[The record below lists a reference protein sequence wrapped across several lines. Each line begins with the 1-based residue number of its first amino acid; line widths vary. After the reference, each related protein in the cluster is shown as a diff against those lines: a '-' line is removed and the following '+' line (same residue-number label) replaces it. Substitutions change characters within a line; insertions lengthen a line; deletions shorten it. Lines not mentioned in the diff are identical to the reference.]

1 MDTKHSTTKR
11 QAGITLLELAIV
23 VVVIAVVAATAAPG
37 LAGYIETRRLEGA
50 ATRLAADIQWVRSE
64 ALARNTSLRLSVRA
78 HAAATC
84 WIVHTGTAAQCD
96 CPRPGAA
103 VCTGTATE
111 IKTVQLPTTERIALL
126 ANVGS
131 IAFDPLHGTS
141 TPTGTLRLVAPNGR
155 AIHHVVNVMGRVRS
169 CAPSGTVAGYRPC

>member
-23 VVVIAVVAATAAPG
+23 VVVTAIVAAGAAPG
-37 LAGYIETRRLEGA
+37 LAGFVETRRLDGA
-50 ATRLAADIQWVRSE
+50 ATRLATDLQWARSE
-64 ALARNTSLRLSVRA
+64 ALARNASLRVSFRA

-84 WIVHTGTAAQCD
+84 WIVHTGAAAQCD
-96 CPRPGAA
+96 CPGPGPA
-103 VCTGTATE
+103 VCSGDATE
-111 IKTVQLPTTERIALL
+111 IKTVQLPATERIALL

-169 CAPSGTVAGYRPC
+169 CSPSGTVAGYRPC

>member
-1 MDTKHSTTKR
+1 M
-11 QAGITLLELAIV
+11 
-23 VVVIAVVAATAAPG
+23 
-37 LAGYIETRRLEGA
+37 RL
-50 ATRLAADIQWVRSE
+50 
-64 ALARNTSLRLSVRA
+64 
-78 HAAATC
+78 
-84 WIVHTGTAAQCD
+84 
-96 CPRPGAA
+96 PRPGPA
-103 VCTGTATE
+103 VCTGRATE